1 MEKFVAVK
9 DEDFRYWPGEYF
21 NYWIDD
27 SYYKLDKFGGSD
39 SKTFKDF
46 FKQFCEECFKT
57 NVDMAYDT
65 KICPGFQVLRSED
78 CAYTIIIGSIEYSVD
93 YYTARDI
100 ESTEDY
106 FIENDL
112 YFNKSELCLNNKK
125 KNNSAESDVQQNHE
139 QNNKDKRFL
148 ELFVFNIRN
157 GFKVMVVAKRIWENI
172 YTKKPTKR
180 NEHIKACIEQAKW
193 YKENCKCLFYNDEK
207 AKGDESEELCVAL
220 FIAPIVCKQNE
231 RDKRGDEEFYKNGE
245 ETIIELNKTILEINK
260 ELGNN
265 ESNSGLITGILEW
278 KNLNFNPYE
287 GTDDTISHTYIG
299 ALVLK

>member
-1 MEKFVAVK
+1 MEKFVVVK

-39 SKTFKDF
+39 SRTFKDF

-78 CAYTIIIGSIEYSVD
+78 CAYAIIIGSIEYSVD

-100 ESTEDY
+100 ESEEDD
-106 FIENDL
+106 FIRSEL

-139 QNNKDKRFL
+139 QNHKDKRFL

-157 GFKVMVVAKRIWENI
+157 GFKVMVVAKYIWENI

-193 YKENCKCLFYNDEK
+193 YKENCKCLFYNDKK

>member
-39 SKTFKDF
+39 SRTFKDF

-125 KNNSAESDVQQNHE
+125 KNNSAESDVQQNYE
-139 QNNKDKRFL
+139 QNHKDKRFL
-148 ELFVFNIRN
+148 ELFVFNIKN

-193 YKENCKCLFYNDEK
+193 YKENCKCLFYNDKK

>member
-9 DEDFRYWPGEYF
+9 DEILSNWPGEYF

-39 SKTFKDF
+39 SRTFKDF

-78 CAYTIIIGSIEYSVD
+78 SAYTIIIGSIEYSVD

-139 QNNKDKRFL
+139 QNHKDKRFL

-157 GFKVMVVAKRIWENI
+157 GFKVMVVAKYIWENI

-193 YKENCKCLFYNDEK
+193 YKENCKCLFYNDKK

>member
-39 SKTFKDF
+39 SRTFKDF

-100 ESTEDY
+100 ESEEDD
-106 FIENDL
+106 FIRSEL

-139 QNNKDKRFL
+139 QNHKDKRFL

-157 GFKVMVVAKRIWENI
+157 GFKVMVVAKCIWENI

-193 YKENCKCLFYNDEK
+193 YKENCKCLFYNDKK

>member
-39 SKTFKDF
+39 SRTFKDF
-46 FKQFCEECFKT
+46 FKQFCEDCFKI
-57 NVDMAYDT
+57 NVDTAYFA
-65 KICPGFQVLRSED
+65 KSCPGFQVLRSEED
-78 CAYTIIIGSIEYSVD
+78 AYASICIGIENRVD

-106 FIENDL
+106 CTENDL

-139 QNNKDKRFL
+139 QNHKDKRFL

-157 GFKVMVVAKRIWENI
+157 GFKTMIVAKRIWENI

-278 KNLNFNPYE
+278 KNIKFNPYSGAGE
-287 GTDDTISHTYIG
+287 TISHAYIG

>member
-39 SKTFKDF
+39 SRTFKDF
-46 FKQFCEECFKT
+46 FKQFCEDCFKT

-78 CAYTIIIGSIEYSVD
+78 SAYASICIGIENRVD

-106 FIENDL
+106 CTENDL

-139 QNNKDKRFL
+139 QNHKDKRFL

-157 GFKVMVVAKRIWENI
+157 GFKVMVVAKYIWENI

-193 YKENCKCLFYNDEK
+193 YKENCKCLFYNDKK

>member
-39 SKTFKDF
+39 SRTFKDF

-78 CAYTIIIGSIEYSVD
+78 SAYTIIIGSIEYSVD

-139 QNNKDKRFL
+139 QNHKDKRFL

-157 GFKVMVVAKRIWENI
+157 GFKVMVVAKHIWENI

-193 YKENCKCLFYNDEK
+193 YKENCKCLFYNDKK

>member
-1 MEKFVAVK
+1 MIYISIKV
-9 DEDFRYWPGEYF
+9 
-21 NYWIDD
+21 NY
-27 SYYKLDKFGGSD
+27 
-39 SKTFKDF
+39 
-46 FKQFCEECFKT
+46 
-57 NVDMAYDT
+57 V
-65 KICPGFQVLRSED
+65 
-78 CAYTIIIGSIEYSVD
+78 SI
-93 YYTARDI
+93 TR
-100 ESTEDY
+100 
-106 FIENDL
+106 
-112 YFNKSELCLNNKK
+112 K
-125 KNNSAESDVQQNHE
+125 KNNTAESDVQQNHE
-139 QNNKDKRFL
+139 QNHKDKRFL

-157 GFKVMVVAKRIWENI
+157 GFKVMVVAKYIWENI

>member
-1 MEKFVAVK
+1 
-9 DEDFRYWPGEYF
+9 
-21 NYWIDD
+21 
-27 SYYKLDKFGGSD
+27 
-39 SKTFKDF
+39 
-46 FKQFCEECFKT
+46 
-57 NVDMAYDT
+57 MAYFS
-65 KICPGFQVLRSED
+65 KSCPGFQVLRSED
-78 CAYTIIIGSIEYSVD
+78 SAYASICIGIENRVD

-106 FIENDL
+106 CTENDL

-139 QNNKDKRFL
+139 QNHKDKRFL

-157 GFKVMVVAKRIWENI
+157 GFKVMVVAKYIWENI

-193 YKENCKCLFYNDEK
+193 YKENCKCLFYNDKK

>member
-9 DEDFRYWPGEYF
+9 DEILSNWPGEYF

-39 SKTFKDF
+39 SRTFKDF
-46 FKQFCEECFKT
+46 FKQFCEDCFKT
-57 NVDMAYDT
+57 NVDMAYFS
-65 KICPGFQVLRSED
+65 KSCPGFQVLRSD
-78 CAYTIIIGSIEYSVD
+78 RNAYTIILGSIEYSVD

-100 ESTEDY
+100 ESEEDD
-106 FIENDL
+106 FIRSEL

-157 GFKVMVVAKRIWENI
+157 GFKVMVVAKCIWENI

>member
-1 MEKFVAVK
+1 MEKFVVVK

-39 SKTFKDF
+39 SRTFKDF

-78 CAYTIIIGSIEYSVD
+78 CAYAIIIGSIEYTVD
-93 YYTARDI
+93 YYTAGDI
-100 ESTEDY
+100 ESKEDY
-106 FIENDL
+106 FIESDL

-139 QNNKDKRFL
+139 QNHKDKRFL

-157 GFKVMVVAKRIWENI
+157 GFKVMVVAKYIWENI

>member
-139 QNNKDKRFL
+139 QNHKDKRFL

-157 GFKVMVVAKRIWENI
+157 GFKVMVVAKYIWENI

-193 YKENCKCLFYNDEK
+193 YKENCKCLFYNDKK

>member
-9 DEDFRYWPGEYF
+9 DEILSNWPGEYF

-100 ESTEDY
+100 ESEEDY

-148 ELFVFNIRN
+148 EL
-157 GFKVMVVAKRIWENI
+157 
-172 YTKKPTKR
+172 
-180 NEHIKACIEQAKW
+180 
-193 YKENCKCLFYNDEK
+193 LF
-207 AKGDESEELCVAL
+207 
-220 FIAPIVCKQNE
+220 
-231 RDKRGDEEFYKNGE
+231 
-245 ETIIELNKTILEINK
+245 
-260 ELGNN
+260 
-265 ESNSGLITGILEW
+265 LI
-278 KNLNFNPYE
+278 
-287 GTDDTISHTYIG
+287 
-299 ALVLK
+299 

>member
-1 MEKFVAVK
+1 MEKFVVVNG
-9 DEDFRYWPGEYF
+9 EDFSDWPGEYF
-21 NYWIDD
+21 NYWIDY

-39 SKTFKDF
+39 SRTFKDF
-46 FKQFCEECFKT
+46 FKQFCEDCFKT
-57 NVDMAYDT
+57 NVDMAYFS
-65 KICPGFQVLRSED
+65 KSCLGFQVLRSD
-78 CAYTIIIGSIEYSVD
+78 RNAYTIILGSIEYSVD
-93 YYTARDI
+93 YYTAGDI
-100 ESTEDY
+100 ESKEDY
-106 FIENDL
+106 FIESDL

-139 QNNKDKRFL
+139 QNHKDKRFL

-157 GFKVMVVAKRIWENI
+157 GFKAMVVAKRIWENI

>member
-27 SYYKLDKFGGSD
+27 SYYKLDKFVGSD
-39 SKTFKDF
+39 SRTFKDF
-46 FKQFCEECFKT
+46 FKQFCEDCFKT

-78 CAYTIIIGSIEYSVD
+78 SAYASICIGIENRVD

-106 FIENDL
+106 CTENDL

-139 QNNKDKRFL
+139 QNHKDKRFL

-157 GFKVMVVAKRIWENI
+157 GFKVMVVAKYIWENI